1 MNIKTSFQRNSF
13 NFVVAANLIIFV
25 AVHGCEASLFLKK
38 KVSSIIQEGDKV
50 HFISQIGGIFFEKKK
65 SFLGLPS
72 KEALN
77 ISLVSW
83 RSKLS

>member
-1 MNIKTSFQRNSF
+1 M
-13 NFVVAANLIIFV
+13 
-25 AVHGCEASLFLKK
+25 
-38 KVSSIIQEGDKV
+38 
-50 HFISQIGGIFFEKKK
+50 HFISQIGGGTGIFFQEKK

>member
-13 NFVVAANLIIFV
+13 NFVVAANLIIYV
-25 AVHGCEASLFLKK
+25 AVHGCEASFFFKK
-38 KVSSIIQEGDKV
+38 KLSIIQVEDKV
-50 HFISQIGGIFFEKKK
+50 HFISQIGGIFLKKK

>member
-1 MNIKTSFQRNSF
+1 ME
-13 NFVVAANLIIFV
+13 
-25 AVHGCEASLFLKK
+25 CEASFFFLKK
-38 KVSSIIQEGDKV
+38 KVSSIIQVGDKV
-50 HFISQIGGIFFEKKK
+50 HFISQIGGGIFFEEKK